1 MSEKDGDW
9 RLEDCWIQ
17 CRCYFPAQR
26 SINVLH
32 RRSPQILSMIERKLR
47 AKDEFES
54 QIMQAN
60 VVLRGEGLVIDC
72 PRYLQRLEK
81 LQPVQC

>member
-1 MSEKDGDW
+1 
-9 RLEDCWIQ
+9 
-17 CRCYFPAQR
+17 
-26 SINVLH
+26 
-32 RRSPQILSMIERKLR
+32 MIERKLR